1 MPQPKSLYD
10 ELVRVSGDL
19 DVLIADMSDG
29 RPSQTRHD
37 GHIDQVEGLAA
48 RLRKAARG
56 PGRSVNPP
64 LAKVGTGYLW

>member
-1 MPQPKSLYD
+1 MAQPKSLYD

-19 DVLIADMSDG
+19 DVLIADMGTG

-37 GHIDQVEGLAA
+37 GHIEQAEGIAA
-48 RLRKAARG
+48 RIRAAARG
-56 PGRSVNPP
+56 PARPVNPP